1 MKCPL
6 ACTLFNFIYKAAFH
20 RAQRIDFF
28 LEYRGNG
35 TGKECAKVLL
45 RWVKENGALYAELN
59 YGSNDR
65 RLRFWKGIG
74 FIENGVDEWADH

>member
-28 LEYRGNG
+28 PEKIYFIQYFHL
-35 TGKECAKVLL
+35 AVL
-45 RWVKENGALYAELN
+45 RVPAAEL
-59 YGSNDR
+59 R
-65 RLRFWKGIG
+65 RRF
-74 FIENGVDEWADH
+74 F